1 MMYRQY
7 QGVLIRGVLIRGVL
21 ITGVLIRSVLIRGVL
36 ISICPD
42 LTPKVNSRQC
52 LRPCLMAVSVAP
64 SSVM

>member
-21 ITGVLIRSVLIRGVL
+21 ITGVLIRSVLM
-36 ISICPD
+36 SICPD